1 MKTKIIYISGNE
13 VFNMA
18 DIRAAFEEV
27 RNTLGLDR
35 DTIMFGVPVDNDDAL
50 ALNQPCESVAEP
62 EIMDSVEVDGADAVS
77 EMPENVAVM
86 ADVVPDSDDAAA
98 VTETVELSDQDSH
111 DMSDEKIIPIL
122 SVLGGKSDD
131 ANDNAP
137 EESVVDVS
145 STDIDITADFS
156 GEKSDAD
163 DERSEIVDMITEDA
177 PEKSVEKTL
186 EQLLE
191 TMTPLREDLSDEM
204 LNDSDVEIPDDAL
217 DTPDAMPD
225 DELLSDSDA
234 TLEQLANEFA
244 ENQDKIP
251 EPDKPETH
259 SKIGKLKNILPFKKV
274 KRDDTGLMG
283 DLFGWAG
290 VAAND
295 DDFSMPGFFTK
306 TASKK

>member
-50 ALNQPCESVAEP
+50 ALNQPCESVVEP
-62 EIMDSVEVDGADAVS
+62 EITDSVEVDGADVVS
-77 EMPENVAVM
+77 EIPENVAVM

-98 VTETVELSDQDSH
+98 VTETVDLSDQDSH
-111 DMSDEKIIPIL
+111 DTPDEKIIPIL

-137 EESVVDVS
+137 EESVADVS

>member
-1 MKTKIIYISGNE
+1 MIDLSNRIEDNLESKKLNTNLEKTLDTNTNSEIIGTNE
-13 VFNMA
+13 KEFYTNSHSENIIF
-18 DIRAAFEEV
+18 DENQKSINLINP
-27 RNTLGLDR
+27 NTNLD
-35 DTIMFGVPVDNDDAL
+35 TTTSLSNI
-50 ALNQPCESVAEP
+50 
-62 EIMDSVEVDGADAVS
+62 
-77 EMPENVAVM
+77 
-86 ADVVPDSDDAAA
+86 
-98 VTETVELSDQDSH
+98 LSDSEQD
-111 DMSDEKIIPIL
+111 
-122 SVLGGKSDD
+122 
-131 ANDNAP
+131 A
-137 EESVVDVS
+137 DVS